1 MSNDYPEF
9 WNLGPYKYPFYRSK
23 LYNFFQLYARKASL
37 VLDAG
42 CGDKGGYAI
51 KIPKNVQGIGLDID
65 RRNVKKSVE
74 KSKNLQLCH
83 LSFLQGTL
91 ENLPFVE
98 KTFDVIICCDV
109 LEHVENPEKAIREL
123 AFSLKKGGKLLICT
137 TNEFNPAMFLDGIL
151 PKKVSATIIR
161 QFGGAHHYERTRRL
175 NPWSFWEKLNRYG
188 LKLEKLLMFGYPP
201 FGQPWIYHYSK
212 VKPSI
217 IFYFWIIFD
226 RLTKIGFLKRFKEEM
241 LVIARL

>member
-9 WNLGPYKYPFYRSK
+9 WNLGPYKYPLYRSK
-23 LYNFFQLYARKASL
+23 LYSLFQLYAGKASL

-42 CGDKGGYAI
+42 CGEKGGYAI
-51 KIPKNVQGIGLDID
+51 TIPKNVHGVGLDIS

-74 KSKNLQLCH
+74 KSKNLRLGH
-83 LSFLQGTL
+83 LSFLVGDL

-98 KTFDVIICCDV
+98 NAFDVIICCDV
-109 LEHVENPEKAIREL
+109 LEHIELPEEAIKEW

-137 TNEFNPAMFLDGIL
+137 TNEFNPAMFLDRVL
-151 PKKVSATIIR
+151 PKNISATIIR
-161 QFGGAHHYERTRRL
+161 QFGGPHHYERTRRL
-175 NPWSFWEKLNRYG
+175 NPWSFGERLNRHG

-201 FGQPWIYHYSK
+201 FGKPWIYHSSK

-217 IFYFWIIFD
+217 IFYFWMIFD
-226 RLTKIGFLKRFKEEM
+226 KLTEIGFLKNFKEEM
-241 LVIARL
+241 LVIGRL